1 MEIKATKTK
10 SFKKLKWLIKT
21 ACVRARAWR
30 RSKNDELREL
40 DAFRKCVRLELKV
53 VKYPYAVPLLTEL
66 MEAYRAT
73 GQEERRTDVMRRL
86 RDIKPRPVP
95 EFMWDEQPSGK
106 VVQNNIAAW
115 CCKIEKLIAEQK
127 MESIHFHHIQ
137 GFLRISHDNAVMVCN
152 ALIGDGVIGP
162 YDMATGRYPV
172 LKMT

>member
-1 MEIKATKTK
+1 M
-10 SFKKLKWLIKT
+10 KKLMWLIKT
-21 ACVRARAWR
+21 ACARARAWK

-40 DAFRKCVRLELKV
+40 DMFRKCVRLERKA

-86 RDIKPRPVP
+86 RDIEPRPVP
-95 EFMWDEQPSGK
+95 DFMWDKPLSVK
-106 VVQNNIAAW
+106 VFQNNIEAW

-127 MESIHFHHIQ
+127 MESIHFQHIQ
-137 GFLRISHDNAVMVCN
+137 NFLRISHDNAVMVFN